1 MIRQNFVQVFAL
13 GLVVSALGMGA
24 AAGVYSTVQGS
35 RAQVEVRPAV
45 ETTET
50 DTEPVLAQAEGDSFA
65 SRLRNHRIRLSAD
78 GFLPGRI
85 NLVDAET
92 GAVRVLTDIKVMFI
106 QNGQVKAT
114 AVPGEGGMFQAAGL
128 QPGVYSLAAIG
139 PEGYVAYGLEVLPP
153 APPAPILPAAE
164 QNQSASVDGFV
175 ETEPVFFQEVSS
187 VLSIDSLAIPRRDF
201 DAVIQLARSY
211 IPAELLNATSPEE
224 ADAIAPPGPPL
235 DVAPPADDSEPTA
248 NLKYH
253 AVQIAA
259 DGTLSGRTR
268 RVHPQTGR
276 PTRLRRLNVFLVQNN
291 EIVAQAPV
299 SENGT
304 FTFSSVAPGTYSF
317 VAAGLE
323 GFTAFSLQ
331 AVSSAA
337 VTDDA
342 DIAKDLIVPVAFQ
355 VGGPMYLLDGVLV
368 GPRDLAAALREL
380 LLNAGVDV
388 AALEAANPIGAG
400 GDLGVPGGGFG
411 GGGGGFAGGG
421 DGLLGALLGAALG
434 AGVAA
439 LVDDDGGIK
448 RQTPIATSPT
458 P

>member
-1 MIRQNFVQVFAL
+1 MNRSNFVQIFAL
-13 GLVVSALGMGA
+13 GLVVSCLGMGA
-24 AAGVYSTVQGS
+24 MAGVYSTVKGNQS
-35 RAQVEVRPAV
+35 AVPVKPAV
-45 ETTET
+45 VTTEAA
-50 DTEPVLAQAEGDSFA
+50 EPILAQAEGDSFA
-65 SRLRNHRIRLSAD
+65 SRLRNHRIRLSND

-92 GAVRVLTDIKVMFI
+92 GAVRVLKDIKVMFI
-106 QNGQVKAT
+106 QDGQVKAT
-114 AVPGEGGMFQAAGL
+114 AVPGEGGMFQAGGL

-153 APPAPILPAAE
+153 AAPNPVLPAAE
-164 QNQSASVDGFV
+164 KDQTASIAGFV
-175 ETEPVFFQEVSS
+175 ETEPVYFQEVSS

-211 IPAELLNATSPEE
+211 IPAEVLNATSPQE
-224 ADAIAPPGPPL
+224 ADALAGPGAPL
-235 DVAPPADDSEPTA
+235 DEPAPTDESEPNT
-248 NLKYH
+248 NLKYQ

-291 EIVAQAPV
+291 QIVSQAPV

-304 FTFSSVAPGTYSF
+304 FTFSSVTPGTYSF

-331 AVSSAA
+331 AVSASA
-337 VTDDA
+337 VTDKA
-342 DIAKDLIVPVAFQ
+342 DISKDLIVPVAFQ
-355 VGGPMYLLDGVLV
+355 GAGPMYLLDGVLV
-368 GPRDLAAALREL
+368 NPHDLAAALKEL
-380 LLNAGVDV
+380 LAQAGVDV
-388 AALEAANPIGAG
+388 AGIEAANPLGAG
-400 GDLGVPGGGFG
+400 GDLGVPGGGSG

-421 DGLLGALLGAALG
+421 DGLLGALLGAAVG

-439 LVDDDGGIK
+439 LADDGNEVK
-448 RQTPIATSPT
+448 RKTPDTT
-458 P
+458 E

>member
-1 MIRQNFVQVFAL
+1 MTRSNFLQIFAL
-13 GLVVSALGMGA
+13 GLVVSCLGMGA
-24 AAGVYSTVQGS
+24 VAGVYSSVQPNK
-35 RAQVEVRPAV
+35 AAVPVKPAV
-45 ETTET
+45 ATAS
-50 DTEPVLAQAEGDSFA
+50 DEPVLAQAEGDSFA
-65 SRLRNHRIRLSAD
+65 SRLRSHRIRLSND

-92 GAVRVLTDIKVMFI
+92 GAVRVLQDIKVMFI
-106 QNGQVKAT
+106 QDGQVKST

-139 PEGYVAYGLEVLPP
+139 PEGYVAYGLEILPP
-153 APPAPILPAAE
+153 AAPNPVLPAAE
-164 QNQSASVDGFV
+164 KDQTASVDGFV
-175 ETEPVFFQEVSS
+175 ETEPVFQEVSS
-187 VLSIDSLAIPRRDF
+187 ILSIDSLAIPRRDF

-211 IPAELLNATSPEE
+211 IPAELLNATSPQE
-224 ADAIAPPGPPL
+224 ADAVSAPGAPL
-235 DVAPPADDSEPTA
+235 DEPPPTDESEGNS
-248 NLKYH
+248 NLRHH
-253 AVQIAA
+253 AVQIGA

-291 EIVAQAPV
+291 EIVSQAPV

-331 AVSSAA
+331 AVTASA

-355 VGGPMYLLDGVLV
+355 GPGPMYLLDGVLV
-368 GPRDLAAALREL
+368 NAHDLAAALREL
-380 LLNAGVDV
+380 LAQAGVDV
-388 AALEAANPIGAG
+388 AGLDGTVPPGAAG
-400 GDLGVPGGGFG
+400 GDLGAPGGGFG
-411 GGGGGFAGGG
+411 GGGGGFGGGG
-421 DGLLGALLGAALG
+421 DGMLGALLGAAIG

-439 LVDDDGGIK
+439 LASDDDGVK
-448 RQTPIATSPT
+448 RQTPTTSSSP
-458 P
+458 